1 MDTQESKEL
10 ISVFSSFMF
19 NRKYKIH
26 CADNNYTPQS
36 KNVVSLKDYKFYN
49 KRLLNFYKTLL
60 LNNQSRT
67 INDET
72 LLYINKI
79 PNDLIEL
86 GNKFIEE
93 SILFF
98 KREDTNEIIQQE
110 LIKKDDIPNED
121 NDEQTNHTELLENTN
136 DIDMKYYFSKNNS
149 SLSGT
154 FRVIE
159 EENEN
164 SKVIGNSLPQQ
175 RQYHLR
181 DNSFRLKGITK
192 NNNMSILYEQDEQEN
207 SQVK

>member
-1 MDTQESKEL
+1 MDTKESEEL

-26 CADNNYTPQS
+26 SIDNNYTTQS

-67 INDET
+67 INEET

-121 NDEQTNHTELLENTN
+121 NDKQTNHTELLENTN

-149 SLSGT
+149 SPSGT
-154 FRVIE
+154 FHVIE

-164 SKVIGNSLPQQ
+164 SDIIGISLPQQ

-207 SQVK
+207 SQLK